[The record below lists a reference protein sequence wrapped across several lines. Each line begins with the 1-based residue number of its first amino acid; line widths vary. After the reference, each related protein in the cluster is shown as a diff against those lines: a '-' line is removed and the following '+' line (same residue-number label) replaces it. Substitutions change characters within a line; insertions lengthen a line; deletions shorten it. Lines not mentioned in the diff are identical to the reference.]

1 MVGKWFP
8 RIVTLAVWTLAA
20 LSATWWLLKFVGANA
35 PSASATTLSAPAP
48 GSDPADLAK
57 IFGPPIAP
65 TSVAAVSA
73 PAMADPAS
81 RFALVGV
88 VATRASSGVALIS
101 VDGKAARPY
110 RVGSLVEETFKL
122 KSVAA
127 RSAVV
132 EESASAGTAFT
143 LELKPLAGVAINPT
157 LILPPSL
164 AAAPVLAP
172 PSASVP
178 ASGAP
183 PLLRPSR

>member
-1 MVGKWFP
+1 M
-8 RIVTLAVWTLAA
+8 
-20 LSATWWLLKFVGANA
+20 
-35 PSASATTLSAPAP
+35 SAPA
-48 GSDPADLAK
+48 
-57 IFGPPIAP
+57 
-65 TSVAAVSA
+65 V
-73 PAMADPAS
+73 ADPAS

-88 VATRASSGVALIS
+88 VANRASSGVALIA

-110 RVGSLVEETFKL
+110 RVGSQIEETFKL
-122 KSVAA
+122 RSVAA
-127 RSAVV
+127 RSAIV

-183 PLLRPSR
+183 PVLRPSR